1 MYSDIITRY
10 SPLTIDAVIETAKS
24 LVPSE
29 YQRYPYPWSHPEVNH
44 GVSLL
49 KTDDGLNCYI
59 AAYGES
65 HKRKVFRA
73 IEDLPFSELKESIE
87 VVDWGCGQGLAS
99 VCLVEKMREHNLFQN
114 IKKITLIEPSTAAI
128 NRAEL
133 NVSLAAPGVQIS
145 KKQLGLPP
153 TMPLDFD
160 CISDIEYKKPITI
173 HLFSNI
179 LDIETIDLKK
189 LAKLITTTGHKHYVL
204 CIGPA
209 NRREDRI
216 NAFCRYFQLPSSAYF
231 SSYRNTEF
239 FTRTDYNKYTFGCFI
254 KGFKYRVDQGEQ
266 ILIPYRFYAPKQYFA
281 AYKSD
286 MSILDVAPIET
297 AFEVLAPFDIGA
309 SVYDDVNPILAVLN
323 NIVERGL
330 PTKASPWLES
340 LLSDVLNAG
349 TKDDDEAQYGGIRYI
364 PNNGIS
370 SEETQLVKDVP
381 LAVARIEKTILE
393 ALLTNHL
400 SLDKE
405 IWNVL
410 VKEADVPC
418 AAIALHELGEML
430 NHLASVSQDFSEMKF
445 PEVNLSVVNS
455 KYPDSR
461 LHLGANVYTDSCKQ
475 LTNQTFDI
483 VIDFSLIEKPNP
495 REVEFSQ
502 FKAEN
507 NCYFNV
513 RASENIYSE
522 RYIYTTD
529 RIVYKPLTRLNQQ
542 GTHDNIEE
550 NVTPLRYFIQLL
562 FRKENFREGQLPII
576 SRALQLKSVI
586 GLLPTGG
593 GKSLTYQI
601 AAMLQPGVTLIID
614 PLMSL
619 MKDQYDGLL
628 KNGIDFCTFINSAV
642 QNKAER
648 ENMMKD
654 SKLLFVFLSPER
666 LAIFKFRESL
676 RAMADNHV
684 YFSYGVID
692 EVHCV
697 SEWGHD
703 FRFTYLHLGRNL
715 YQYVLPKQS
724 DYEERNHVTLM
735 GLTATASFD
744 VFADVER
751 ELSGNNAFPLDPEAT
766 VRYENTNRLEL
777 QYRIVKVD
785 DETAHDKWDVYSAKN
800 MACPEVVRDIFYSS
814 LQELQQPENV
824 ERIKKRFIE
833 RENIEPTSEL
843 ARNILSR
850 ELHVDVNPEWYAN
863 PHDISSA
870 IIFCPHRQGTLGVH
884 NGTRIGV
891 AGQIKAVLN
900 ISDVSEFVGGDNPA
914 SQDDFIQNRTNIMV
928 ATKAFGM
935 GIDKPHVRFTLNVN
949 HSGSLEAFVQ
959 EAGRAGRDRKM
970 ALAVVLYS
978 DRVFNEQDEF
988 TRLLA
993 PVPVDFGVHKFFYDG
1008 NFLGEMTEWTVMD
1021 YLMNHQLAVTEDTD
1035 VITRQ
1040 NKTVSGFISKLSQAK
1055 DGEAV
1060 VSYISYRY
1068 PSKDSETLDSYLH
1081 QANLRPITQ
1090 QPRSPKDN
1098 TQQLRTLNQE
1108 QYQAALMK
1116 AIYRMCCIGL
1126 IEDFTQDYV
1135 NQEFRIVT
1143 RKKPDGAYYDGLKQ
1157 FFMRYY
1163 NENRA
1168 NAQIAYCKK
1177 YNGTEIANCLFFLT
1191 QFIYKKIATKRK
1203 QAIEDIEQFCKEA
1216 TQDNADWL
1224 AMNEELKDTLYYY
1237 FNSKYARHEYKDET
1251 GQPYSL
1257 VDDTQSGKEWFFTG
1271 SLYNLDT
1278 SKGKD
1283 FEQSILLK
1291 YMRIIN
1297 SDGVSSPKDNIK
1309 HLRGAIRLIRRG
1321 ILSPNPILSLLNV
1334 FCLLFLKADETSIAL
1349 KDEIEVSFIEGYEE
1363 LRKSLSQQELQGYI
1377 ENYLDI
1383 LKKYNVT
1390 DDRHIEYLGLL
1401 IVMCEAV
1408 EHAEWTHHF
1417 TQNFTA

>member
-29 YQRYPYPWSHPEVNH
+29 YQQYPYPWSHPEVNH

-99 VCLVEKMREHNLFQN
+99 VCFVEKMREYNLFQN

-330 PTKASPWLES
+330 PTKASPWHENI
-340 LLSDVLNAG
+340 LSDVLNAG
-349 TKDDDEAQYGGIRYI
+349 VKDDDDAQYGGIRYI
-364 PNNGIS
+364 SNNGMS
-370 SEETQLVKDVP
+370 NETAQLVKDVP

-418 AAIALHELGEML
+418 AAIALHELAEML
-430 NHLASVSQDFSEMKF
+430 NHLASASEDFSKMKF
-445 PEVNLSVVNS
+445 PKVNLSVINS

-461 LHLGANVYTDSCKQ
+461 LHIGANVYVNSCKQ
-475 LTNQTFDI
+475 LADQTFDI
-483 VIDFSLIEKPNP
+483 VIDFSLIKKSNP

-502 FKAEN
+502 FKAVN

-550 NVTPLRYFIQLL
+550 NVTHLRYFIQLL

-654 SKLLFVFLSPER
+654 SKLLLVFLSPER

-744 VFADVER
+744 VLADVER

-1126 IEDFTQDYV
+1126 IEDFTHDYV

-1297 SDGVSSPKDNIK
+1297 SDGVSSLKDNIK

-1408 EHAEWTHHF
+1408 EHAEWAHHF